1 MTYALTAY
9 PTTDL
14 HDAHPGAR
22 FCALP
27 LVD

>member
-1 MTYALTAY
+1 MTYALTAN

-14 HDAHPGAR
+14 HDAHSGAR